1 MDWFAEA
8 LEAGVD
14 SLADYLSAHVITC
27 LIPALFIAGA
37 ITVFIKKEQILKYM
51 GPKAKKALS
60 YGFAAVSGALLAVC
74 SCTILPLFAG
84 IRKKGAG
91 IGPAITFLFSG
102 PAINVLAIVYTA
114 SALGF
119 VLGVAR
125 AVSAIILSVII
136 GLTMSILFKEKKEED
151 EAMFTVSEDAY
162 KGHHVPIFFILLVAV
177 LLIATAGMD
186 LLLKAVLLIAAIVA
200 IQYAVLKWFKKD
212 EIKAWLVETWKF
224 TRMIF
229 PVILAGV
236 FVIGIISYF
245 LPPETLGGFVSGN
258 SLMSCFVA
266 AVIGLILYM
275 PTLLEVPVV
284 GTIFGYNAGIMGP
297 GPALALLLAGPGV
310 SLPNLLVT
318 RSVLGTKKTTTYALL
333 AIVYSTVAGFVFGG
347 LIGP

>member
-1 MDWFAEA
+1 MDWLSGA
-8 LEAGVD
+8 LQSGLD

-37 ITVFIKKEQILKYM
+37 IGVFIKREQILKYM
-51 GPKAKKALS
+51 GPDANRVYS
-60 YGFAAVSGALLAVC
+60 YGFASVSGALLAVC

-119 VLGVAR
+119 ALGVAR
-125 AVSAIILSVII
+125 AASAIVLSIII
-136 GLTMSILFKEKKEED
+136 GLTMSFLFKEKKDED
-151 EAMFTVSEDAY
+151 AAMFAASEDAY
-162 KGHHVPIFFILLVAV
+162 KKHHVPVFFILLVAV
-177 LLIATAGMD
+177 LLIATAGIDMLPKAA
-186 LLLKAVLLIAAIVA
+186 LLIILIAAV
-200 IQYAVLKWFKKD
+200 QYAILKWFKKD
-212 EIKAWLVETWKF
+212 EVKAWFVETWKF
-224 TRMIF
+224 TKMIF

-236 FVIGIISYF
+236 FVIGIVSYF
-245 LPPETLGGFVSGN
+245 MPPEFLGGLVQGN
-258 SLMSCFVA
+258 TLMSCFIA
-266 AVIGLILYM
+266 AVIGVILYM
-275 PTLLEVPVV
+275 PTLLEVPIV

-318 RSVLGTKKTTTYALL
+318 RRVLGTQKTLVFACLV
-333 AIVYSTVAGFVFGG
+333 IVYSTLAGFFVGA
-347 LIGP
+347 LIA